1 MKAIVLCEGSYADRL
16 ICGDGAPPASD
27 IGEVVRRNPKV
38 GTSHRDIDLRQ
49 GLSSEMSIFSHVM
62 SKDFAG
68 STFAWHRHRETASDI
83 VSS

>member
-27 IGEVVRRNPKV
+27 IGEVMRRNPKV
-38 GTSHRDIDLRQ
+38 GTSHRDTDLRQ

-62 SKDFAG
+62 SKDSPARLCM
-68 STFAWHRHRETASDI
+68 APRETASDI